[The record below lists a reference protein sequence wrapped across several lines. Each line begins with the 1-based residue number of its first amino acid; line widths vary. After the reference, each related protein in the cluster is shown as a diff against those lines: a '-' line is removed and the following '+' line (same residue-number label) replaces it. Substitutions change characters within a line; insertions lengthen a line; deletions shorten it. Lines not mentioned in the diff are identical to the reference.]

1 MMKYLIFLSL
11 ISTSFNLVFA
21 QTNSS
26 TTTEQNLNQQLM
38 DNATASQKALENA
51 NPGAPPTSIH
61 ILSNGGSSTST
72 TSSANLTDQE
82 KQLSE
87 NYVDQA
93 AANKILTEK
102 CAGDEMTQACNGT
115 AVKHKVLGMDTGLI
129 KSLTQAYATF
139 GSMGDFMS
147 LSKPA
152 GKTKTTDT
160 KNSSTDPKAD
170 GAKTDGAKTDGTKT
184 ADDGSSKKKEKANDN
199 CKYIPSATETI
210 AAMSQ
215 KGLTESLN
223 NGEQTSQKEALEK
236 AAKSHDGRAEQAKI
250 QSAGWYL
257 GAACYAYMGISG
269 SAAIDTSYIVKL
281 GAATLLG
288 TFYVSEVMANQEYAR
303 KTREI
308 KDALPGKGQC
318 NPVTENNCY
327 CAEPEHANDPNYC
340 KAQIAASAANTTTF
354 TRVACT
360 NNQLQA
366 DPHCSCDKTNTCF
379 EKFLENQDTSFLNLG
394 FGNGSTPFKAIAS
407 LAHGRLE
414 TGTLGGTSYA
424 ASAAI
429 ANKMLSEYSS
439 KVPSVNLNADQK
451 VVADAIA
458 SRGIPASV
466 ARLMAANPPSAAAMA
481 QASSKLK
488 GLGALDFQVASNGP
502 GRSNV
507 VDFSGGN
514 GLGIRGTKSDKKG
527 GGADDFLGKVNAKNG
542 TSNAKIL
549 EFAQKA
555 QSQASQITK
564 SDRALFEIISLRYQ
578 TSGRKLLQ
586 VDPNN

>member
-147 LSKPA
+147 LSKHVDMKDA
-152 GKTKTTDT
+152 NGNLVKQDGKTPVEVDSKG
-160 KNSSTDPKAD
+160 KAID
-170 GAKTDGAKTDGTKT
+170 KKGNEPG
-184 ADDGSSKKKEKANDN
+184 KKKEKANDN

-366 DPHCSCDKTNTCF
+366 DPQCSCDKTNTCF

-414 TGTLGGTSYA
+414 SGSLGGTSYA

>member
-1 MMKYLIFLSL
+1 MMKYLIL
-11 ISTSFNLVFA
+11 IAYLATLPHFVLA
-21 QTNSS
+21 QSNSS
-26 TTTEQNLNQQLM
+26 TTSEQNLNQKLM
-38 DNATASQKALENA
+38 DNATASQQILENA

-61 ILSNGGSSTST
+61 ILSNGGSSTTT
-72 TSSANLTDQE
+72 TSSANLTDQQ

-102 CAGDEMTQACNGT
+102 CAGDKMTQECNGSD
-115 AVKHKVLGMDTGLI
+115 VKHKVLGMDTALV

-152 GKTKTTDT
+152 TK
-160 KNSSTDPKAD
+160 PKVD
-170 GAKTDGAKTDGTKT
+170 GAKTDTQKTDGTKT
-184 ADDGSSKKKEKANDN
+184 ADESGGKKKEKANDN
-199 CKYIPSATETI
+199 CKYIPSATEMI

-215 KGLTESLN
+215 KNLTEGLN
-223 NGEQTSQKEALEK
+223 NGEETSQKEALEK
-236 AAKSHDGRAEQAKI
+236 AAKSHDGRADQAKI
-250 QSAGWYL
+250 QAAGWYL
-257 GAACYAYMGISG
+257 GAACYAYMGIAG

-281 GAATLLG
+281 GASTLLG
-288 TFYVSEVMANQEYAR
+288 IFYTSEVNANQGYAKEIR
-303 KTREI
+303 NI
-308 KDALPGKGQC
+308 KDSLPGKGHC

-327 CAEPEHANDPNYC
+327 CAEAEHANDPNYC
-340 KAQIAASAANTTTF
+340 KLQIAARAANTTAF

-360 NNQLQA
+360 NSLMQA
-366 DPHCSCDKTNTCF
+366 DPSCSCDKTNTCF

-394 FGNGSTPFKAIAS
+394 FGNGNTPFKAIAS
-407 LAHGRLE
+407 LAHGKLE
-414 TGTLGGTSYA
+414 TGNLGGNSYA

-429 ANKMLSEYSS
+429 ANKMLNEYGS
-439 KVPSVNLNADQK
+439 KLPAVNLNAEQK
-451 VVADAIA
+451 AIADAIA
-458 SRGIPASV
+458 SKGIPASV

-488 GLGALDFQVASNGP
+488 GLGSLDFQVASNGP
-502 GRSNV
+502 GRSNI

-514 GLGIRGTKSDKKG
+514 GLGIRGSKNDKKG
-527 GGADDFLGKVNAKNG
+527 GGAEDFLGKLNAKSG

-555 QSQASQITK
+555 QNQASQIMK
-564 SDRALFEIISLRYQ
+564 SDRPLFEIISLRYQ